1 MTETELVM
9 QGVEAETW
17 TNTLSKAKSSLSKT
31 KVTCRRQK
39 VLHENFRFD
48 YSLQSPAKVFSY
60 VFLRDNRSRHQ
71 VSATI
76 WLEYRKSQCGNATRH
91 QPKNRPELR

>member
-31 KVTCRRQK
+31 K
-39 VLHENFRFD
+39 
-48 YSLQSPAKVFSY
+48 SFS
-60 VFLRDNRSRHQ
+60 
-71 VSATI
+71 
-76 WLEYRKSQCGNATRH
+76 
-91 QPKNRPELR
+91 